1 MSKAHKTFQEQE
13 IYESINP
20 KELWMML
27 EMTLDAMSKSRRL
40 SHDPTPWKP
49 IMPHA
54 RDTLMPIIN
63 LLSDISK
70 SFNDTDG
77 MPLHLFYSLITK
89 ISTDVSINSFYYSV
103 VDILCSMFEEF
114 YKLHLALFVNQ
125 AL

>member
-1 MSKAHKTFQEQE
+1 
-13 IYESINP
+13 
-20 KELWMML
+20 MML

-89 ISTDVSINSFYYSV
+89 ISTDVSSNSFYYSV

-114 YKLHLALFVNQ
+114 YKSHLALFVNQ